1 MSMAGYI
8 LYCYDEV
15 GHLGNGGT
23 AFGGVSLLPP
33 LWDLEGGLR
42 DERDETDEVDEG
54 DART

>member
-15 GHLGNGGT
+15 GHLGNGGM

-33 LWDLEGGLR
+33 LRDLEGGLR
-42 DERDETDEVDEG
+42 DGRDERDEGDEG